1 MDVITKFV
9 DGLLTTV
16 LYSTSQR
23 YALLNNLREYMCS
36 VL

>member
-1 MDVITKFV
+1 MDIITKFV

-16 LYSTSQR
+16 LYSTSQKH
-23 YALLNNLREYMCS
+23 ALLNNLREHMCS